1 MTISNILFYKKGD
14 KKMLTTINRQLLL
27 ETIQNLSRAVASKAT
42 IPVLEGIFIEAKQGK
57 LKMIAYN
64 LELGMTKEIEANVK
78 EEGSIVINAKML
90 SEMIRRLSGVNV
102 TLSTDDKLS
111 CKIESDK
118 TVFELMGMNPNDFP
132 ELPDVDETYGVTIP
146 SDVLKDMVRQT
157 IFSIAQPE
165 YGKPIYTGLLFDIKD
180 RKLTVVG
187 VDGSRLA
194 VRKEKIDYEGD
205 ISFIVAGRA
214 IGEVVKIV
222 KDNEKTVT
230 INVGKR
236 HFSITVDGYTIISRI
251 MEGDFINYEKIV
263 NNTFSTVVTANAKDI
278 ASIIDRISLVIND
291 QLRTPVRCFMAR
303 NEFIFS
309 CVTPLGKAIDSCE
322 CKIQGNEMEIGFNSK
337 FLVEALKATECE
349 EVKLNFNGPLSPML
363 ILPTEGDSFVYI
375 VMPMMLRSD
384 ER

>member
-1 MTISNILFYKKGD
+1 
-14 KKMLTTINRQLLL
+14 MLTVVNRQLLL
-27 ETIQNLSRAVASKAT
+27 ETIQNLTRAVANKAT
-42 IPVLEGIFIEAKQGK
+42 IPVLEGILIEAKQGK
-57 LKMIAYN
+57 LKMVAYN

-78 EEGSIVINAKML
+78 EEGNIVINAKMFA
-90 SEMIRRLSGVNV
+90 EMVRRLSGTNV
-102 TLSTDDKLS
+102 TISNDEKLL

-118 TVFELMGMNPNDFP
+118 TVFEMMGMNPNDFP
-132 ELPDVDETYGVTIP
+132 ELPEVDETTGVTIP

-180 RKLTVVG
+180 GKITVVG

-194 VRKEKIDYEGD
+194 VRKEKINYEGD

-236 HFSITVDGYTIISRI
+236 HFGVTVDGYTVISRI
-251 MEGDFINYEKIV
+251 MEGDFINYEKIM
-263 NNTFSTVVTANAKDI
+263 NNNYSTVVTANAKDI
-278 ASIIDRISLVIND
+278 ASIIERISLVISD
-291 QLRTPVRCFMAR
+291 QLRNPVRCFMAR

-309 CVTPLGKAIDSCE
+309 CVTTLGKAIDSCE
-322 CKIQGNEMEIGFNSK
+322 CVIEGNEMEIGFNSK
-337 FLVEALKATECE
+337 FLVDALKATESE
-349 EVKLNFNGPLSPML
+349 EVKLNFNGPLSPMI

-375 VMPMMLRSD
+375 VMPMMLRS
-384 ER
+384 EE